1 MFKPYATIDEKL
13 THMTHSKGWK
23 VWREWKYL
31 FLSGLLVLGTFSYH
45 GLSALADDA
54 PATSTWTEAKFLAWY
69 NASDENKQTYE
80 DYKNSLNC
88 YIVPEG
94 ETEKQFGTLLVDLN
108 GNGRYDEGEAYIDTS
123 DFDTLLKIALTP
135 YTPN

>member
-1 MFKPYATIDEKL
+1 MFKPYATLDEKL
-13 THMTHSKGWK
+13 TNMTRSKGWNIWVK
-23 VWREWKYL
+23 WKYL
-31 FLSGLLVLGTFSYH
+31 ILSGLMALGVFGYQ
-45 GLSALADDA
+45 GVSALADDT
-54 PATSTWTEAKFLAWY
+54 PASNTWTEAKFLAWY

-88 YIVPEG
+88 YIIPEG
-94 ETEKQFGTLLVDLN
+94 ETEKQFGAMLIDLN